1 VRPRPRAT
9 VSTPVTWDEVARGFA
24 LEDFRMDNVPAR
36 VAELGD
42 LWAPLNDTRGRFDLQ
57 RLA

>member
-1 VRPRPRAT
+1 
-9 VSTPVTWDEVARGFA
+9 VTWDEVAQGFA

-36 VAELGD
+36 VARLGD
-42 LWAPLNDTRGRFDLQ
+42 LWAPLNAPRGRFDLA